1 MTLVIFAVCVFVFV
15 GLFIPEL
22 EGRKSRLELFSPSK
36 INLFLRVTK
45 RREDGFHDLAS
56 LFHAIDL
63 GDTMRV
69 RLFSEQAYL
78 PTTHN
83 STFFCVC
90 VSFAGVGL
98 AVFFLAKQ

>member
-1 MTLVIFAVCVFVFV
+1 MVFDVYILIFLIAV
-15 GLFIPEL
+15 GLFISEL

-69 RLFSEQAYL
+69 R
-78 PTTHN
+78 
-83 STFFCVC
+83 
-90 VSFAGVGL
+90 
-98 AVFFLAKQ
+98 